1 MRQVVGKVGHGRFV
15 EAGADI
21 LNAYV
26 PASFVVLILTAQITS
41 MSIPKHVVLD
51 RHFTA
56 LAFTINNT
64 ASIKTTRISKMTPQD
79 RREKEDPNH
88 RKGREGR

>member
-1 MRQVVGKVGHGRFV
+1 M
-15 EAGADI
+15 
-21 LNAYV
+21 LNVYV
-26 PASFVVLILTAQITS
+26 PLSFVVLVLTAQITS
-41 MSIPKHVVLD
+41 MSIPKQLVVLD

>member
-1 MRQVVGKVGHGRFV
+1 M
-15 EAGADI
+15 

-26 PASFVVLILTAQITS
+26 PVSFVVLVLTAQITS
-41 MSIPKHVVLD
+41 MSIPKQLVVLD

-56 LAFTINNT
+56 LAFTNT
-64 ASIKTTRISKMTPQD
+64 ANIKTTRISKMTPQD